1 MSSNVTEN
9 YDLASRLMK
18 DRIILLSGPVTDQAA
33 TQLIAQMLFLEMENP
48 DQDIHFY
55 INSPGGSV
63 NAGLAIYDFMSFI
76 KCEVATYCFGMAA
89 SMGSFLLTA
98 GAPGKRFAMP
108 NSQILIHQPHLG
120 NGGLGGQISDIE
132 IHARELVKSKTKLTD
147 MYAKHTGQKFSTLTK
162 MMERDS
168 YLTPEEARNL
178 GFIDHVIT
186 SRKKVPVL
194 GETG

>member
-1 MSSNVTEN
+1 MSSNVAEN

-63 NAGLAIYDFMSFI
+63 NAGLAIYDFMNFV

-168 YLTPEEARNL
+168 YLTPDEARNL

-186 SRKKVPVL
+186 SRKKSPVL